1 MGDGTRDCWDGPASG
16 GEALDEYV
24 PAPARD
30 GGGGDG
36 ADDFALP
43 ESDGNAEPVYT
54 VGNPSETVTVTAHL
68 SGRIKHIELAAETVH
83 MSEPELAEEIQVVA
97 DLARQK
103 ARSELHAFI
112 VEGLRV
118 LGYDPAIMRDS
129 LIRELDMPT
138 PEQAAAAAA
147 AVFATRYIADHD

>member
-1 MGDGTRDCWDGPASG
+1 MMGDGTRGCWDGPTSG
-16 GEALDEYV
+16 VEALDEYV
-24 PAPARD
+24 PAAARD
-30 GGGGDG
+30 GSG
-36 ADDFALP
+36 AHFALP
-43 ESDGNAEPVYT
+43 ESDGNPEPVYT

-68 SGRIKHIELAAETVH
+68 SGRIERIELAAETVH
-83 MSEPELAEEIQVVA
+83 MPEPELAEEIRVIA

-112 VEGLRV
+112 VEGVRV

-147 AVFATRYIADHD
+147 AVFATRYGADHD